1 MKRCICTV
9 VFAILSLIALS
20 AIAQP
25 RIYGFGGSGLD
36 RLEGI
41 AADEDGRIVMTGW
54 AESTDGTLAGRDD
67 SGHVGWVLCVDAQG
81 NEVWSTC
88 VSDDMAGGNE
98 IGGITEPMFC
108 EDGSFTACVSMYSAA
123 AVLRFDKNGALLER
137 MPAQRRANNELIA
150 KAHVMRNDGNS
161 GGYQLFAVDLQGNET
176 PIATAAGVWRAIA
189 SLEDGG
195 VVGCGFRGNGGMD
208 SSGGQGV
215 FTRWNAQG
223 NVVFET
229 TLEHN
234 GLGSVAR
241 MQNGFV
247 AVSYPLDM
255 AGAWNV
261 VFFNGAGQIRGQI
274 PLEPLGLNTGMSIP
288 VTVLP
293 DGSVALVNSV
303 WPDPDNQDCCN
314 GYLCIIPKED
324 IP

>member
-1 MKRCICTV
+1 MRKKILAI
-9 VFAILSLIALS
+9 FAIMLLVAMPAL
-20 AIAQP
+20 AQP
-25 RIYGFGGSGLD
+25 RVYRFGGSGLD

-41 AADEDGRIVMTGW
+41 AADVDGQIVMTGW
-54 AESTDGTLAGRDD
+54 AESTDGTLTGRED
-67 SGHVGWVLCVDAQG
+67 SAHVGWVLCVDAQG
-81 NEVWSTC
+81 NEIWSTY

-98 IGGITEPMFC
+98 IGGITEPMFY
-108 EDGSFTACVSMYSAA
+108 EDGSFTARVSIYSAA
-123 AVLRFDKNGALLER
+123 AILRFDKNGTLLER
-137 MPAQRRANNELIA
+137 SPAQRRLNNELIA
-150 KAHVMRNDGNS
+150 KTHVMRDDGNS
-161 GGYQLFAVDLQGNET
+161 GGYQLLAVDPQGNET
-176 PIATAAGVWRAIA
+176 SIATVRGVWRAIV
-189 SLEDGG
+189 SLEDEG
-195 VVGCGFRGNGGMD
+195 VVGCGFRGNGSMD

-215 FTRWNAQG
+215 LTRWDAQG

-261 VFFNGAGQIRGQI
+261 VFFNDAGDIKGQI
-274 PLEPLGLNTGMSIP
+274 PLAPLGLNTGMSIP
-288 VTVLP
+288 VTVLR